1 MTRIELQET
10 LEKLRYLD
18 VPICELQ
25 PKING
30 TLSKLIKQVESEVS
44 RKHIRFRPEYYFG
57 TGWGCVDKS
66 ISIEI
71 PFWFQNEAL
80 MGIED
85 EMAYDGVEDESEI
98 RMGLRHEFGHAI
110 NYAYKLYLEPEW
122 RRLFGNFDRKYN
134 DNYRFNPWSKRHV
147 KHLPDYYAQKH
158 PDEDWAETF
167 AVWLTPGSNWRRVYA
182 KTPAL
187 EKLLYVERKV
197 KDIARKAPVNIRS
210 KRDVPI
216 EKVRMTIREFYGADY
231 EDVSPSEQLIED
243 VDAMRRIFPNG
254 FHSKRNL
261 RDAWKLVHK
270 FSPLIITKLTD
281 ELSVPHYTT
290 RRILR
295 QLESI
300 CKTYDLKTRQGD
312 EEEKIIGI
320 SVYLSKKFSRD

>member
-1 MTRIELQET
+1 MTKVELQET

-30 TLSKLIKQVESEVS
+30 TFSKLIRQVEAEVS

-57 TGWGCVDKS
+57 TGWGCVNKS

-71 PFWFQNEAL
+71 PFWFQNETL

-85 EMAYDGVEDESEI
+85 EMAYDGVEDEGEI
-98 RMGLRHEFGHAI
+98 KMGLRHEFGHAI

-122 RRLFGNFDRKYN
+122 RRLFGDFDRKYRE
-134 DNYRFNPWSKRHV
+134 NYRFNPWSKRHV

-187 EKLLYVERKV
+187 EKLLYVDKKM
-197 KDIARKAPVNIRS
+197 KDIGRESPVNVRT

-216 EKVRMTIREFYGADY
+216 EKVKITVREFYGADY

-243 VDAMRRIFPNG
+243 VDAMKRIFPNG
-254 FHSKRNL
+254 FHSRRNL

-270 FSPLIITKLTD
+270 FSPLIISKMSE
-281 ELSVPHYTT
+281 ELNVPHYSA
-290 RRILR
+290 RKVLR